1 MKKIVL
7 FFILI
12 AFCAAAKAQSVEVVK
27 ALNTPSLEGKTISVF
42 YSSNY
47 RERATNLQAA
57 LEKSNAYFKK
67 KLGIEIKPLYLTV
80 FDAVDYKKLRAA
92 QPYGLPFA
100 TGNPPVVFLPATSD
114 GIVAAQSRPLLEKL
128 PPETSLEIKE
138 LGYDINSA
146 IDKSVDSIGFH
157 ELGHIYSLK
166 LGIQPKMQEVFW
178 MKEFTATYLAYAYMM
193 KNEPKSARL
202 WRLLS
207 GAIVNSWK
215 PAEPS
220 LREMGKVSITN
231 PQAYSWYQAKI
242 VLKAAEVYE
251 KQQLKFIKH
260 LKKFAESKDKPT
272 EDEVLSELAK
282 TISDVRSW

>member
-1 MKKIVL
+1 MKKVIL
-7 FFILI
+7 FFALF
-12 AFCAAAKAQSVEVVK
+12 AFCATVKAQSVESVK

-47 RERATNLQAA
+47 RERAANLQSA
-57 LEKSNAYFKK
+57 LEKSNSYFKK

-80 FDAVDYKKLRAA
+80 FDAGDYKKLRAA

-100 TGNPPVVFLPATSD
+100 TGNPPIVFLPATSD
-114 GIVAAQSRPLLEKL
+114 GIVAAQSRPLLERL
-128 PPETSLEIKE
+128 PPETSLEIKS

-202 WRLLS
+202 WHLLS

-215 PAEPS
+215 PAEPG
-220 LREMGKVSITN
+220 LREMGKVGITN

-242 VLKAAEVYE
+242 VLKVAEVYE
-251 KQQLKFIKH
+251 KQQLKFIKR
-260 LKKFAESKDKPT
+260 LKKFAESHDKPT
-272 EDEVLSELAK
+272 EDEILNELAA
-282 TISDVRSW
+282 TIGDVRSW